1 MQAAIA
7 TVLEGPPTG
16 GGRLVERELEL
27 ARLGAAVERARR
39 GCGALVVV
47 EGHAGLGKSRLLEAA
62 SESARRA
69 GVTVLGARGSELEA
83 GAAHGVVLQLL
94 EPCLARASAGER
106 TTLLAGAAARAEPL
120 LAGRGLAPGDQ
131 IAHALCHALSRVVS
145 NLAERAPVL
154 LVVDDA
160 QWADEASLRFL
171 AYLAARLDRLPVA
184 LAVVVEPTR
193 TGASRLL
200 LERLATEP
208 AADVVLPAPLS
219 PAGVASMLRN
229 ALGRD
234 PDEAFA
240 RACAQVTGG
249 IPFLVRELGRGLARE
264 RIAPRAASASRV
276 LATGTDSIAR
286 TVLHRLAR
294 LPDGALGLA
303 RAISVLGDGTP
314 LRHAAALAGLD
325 ASVAGAAVDALA
337 TEGVLAA
344 GEPLRFVQPVVRNSI
359 YAQLP
364 CTRRAELH
372 ARAAHLLARDGLPAE
387 RIGAQLVL
395 GAAQGEPW
403 TVEVLETAAARA
415 LDRGATRSAARYLRR
430 ALDEP
435 PVPARRAG
443 VLRALGNAE
452 VACGDAR
459 AAGRFEE
466 AAELAACAPDR
477 ATALGAAGHALSEAG
492 RTREAAAAFDRA
504 LAVVREAAGDAP
516 GEAARCAGEAAGGPR
531 CADPRLVE
539 PLSELAVRF
548 EAGYLTAAHLDP
560 VLRPRALER
569 LRALAPI
576 HRRPATRGGRALL
589 AHAAHEAALEGRPRA
604 KVVGLA
610 RRALGDARDPEDF
623 ADGATRRLAVG
634 ALLWVDE
641 LGEAQRVLD
650 PALEHARL
658 RGWAGVVASASRWRA
673 RLLLRRGLVAEAL
686 ADLEAAEREG
696 GGLMGSSRPAL
707 APLKAAALIER
718 GELEHAAGTLE
729 AAVGREEQLD
739 AITAIEVVAARATLR
754 LAQGRPR
761 LALQDFVDC
770 GARLDAAGIRNPAVV
785 PWRSGAALASARLG
799 DPAQARRL
807 AGRELELAREADAPR
822 AVAVALRAAALA
834 QEHPERRVAL
844 LREAAEAAGHAG
856 DILGRA
862 HALCRLG
869 AELRDAHAGAE
880 GVQALRES
888 LELAETGGATAL
900 GRCVR
905 EELAAAGVRAGRAP
919 RNGTS
924 GLTPGERRVA
934 ELAARGLTNREI
946 AQALFV
952 TVKTVEWHLRNVF
965 VKLRIGSRREL
976 RPVLRHAA

>member
-7 TVLEGPPTG
+7 TVLGGPPTG

-47 EGHAGLGKSRLLEAA
+47 EGHVGLGKSRLLEAA

-69 GVTVLGARGSELEA
+69 GVTVLRARGSELEA

-120 LAGRGLAPGDQ
+120 LAGRGIAPGDQ
-131 IAHALCHALSRVVS
+131 IAHALFRVVS
-145 NLAERAPVL
+145 NVAERAPVL

-184 LAVVVEPTR
+184 LAVVAEPIR
-193 TGASRLL
+193 TGASRSL

-234 PDEAFA
+234 PDDAFA

-276 LATGTDSIAR
+276 LAVGTDSIAR

-337 TEGVLAA
+337 AEGVLAA
-344 GEPLRFVQPVVRNSI
+344 EEPLRFVQPVVRNSI

-364 CTRRAELH
+364 CARRAELH

-435 PVPARRAG
+435 PVAARRAG
-443 VLRALGNAE
+443 VLCALGNAE

-466 AAELAACAPDR
+466 AAELAACPPER

-504 LAVVREAAGDAP
+504 LAVVRAAAGDAP
-516 GEAARCAGEAAGGPR
+516 GEAACCASEAAAAPR
-531 CADPRLVE
+531 CAEQRPGE

-569 LRALAPI
+569 LRALAPN
-576 HRRPATRGGRALL
+576 HRQPATRGGRALL
-589 AHAAHEAALEGRPRA
+589 AHAAQEAALEGSPRA
-604 KVVGLA
+604 KVVRLA

-623 ADGATRRLAVG
+623 ADGATRLLAVG
-634 ALLWVDE
+634 ALVWVDE

-658 RGWAGVVASASRWRA
+658 RGWAGVLASASRWRA

-686 ADLEAAEREG
+686 ADLEAAERDG
-696 GGLMGSSRPAL
+696 SGLRGPSRPAL
-707 APLKAAALIER
+707 APLKAAALIEG
-718 GELEHAAGTLE
+718 GELEHAARTLE

-739 AITAIEVVAARATLR
+739 AITAVEVVAARATLR

-770 GARLDAAGIRNPAVV
+770 GARLDAVGIRNPAVV

-799 DPAQARRL
+799 DVAQARRL
-807 AGRELELAREADAPR
+807 AGRELEHAREADAPR

-869 AELRDAHAGAE
+869 AELRDAHAGGGEA
-880 GVQALRES
+880 VQALRES

-905 EELAAAGVRAGRAP
+905 EDLAAAGVHAGRAP
-919 RNGTS
+919 RSGTA

-934 ELAARGLTNREI
+934 ELAARGLTNRQI